1 MARNCKKVGIR
12 AHQRCRCKKGKKWVF
27 AKNNACG
34 LGTKKRTKTSSKKT
48 CIPGSIKRYGKV
60 SCGCKTKGGGFRILK
75 KSRCK

>member
-1 MARNCKKVGIR
+1 
-12 AHQRCRCKKGKKWVF
+12 VF